1 MRPRIRLLLVED
13 QPLLRAGL
21 ARILAEDPSIE
32 LVGEA
37 GDGRE
42 AVRLAAELKPDL
54 VMMDIRMPQMDGVEA
69 TRQVIAERQETKVL
83 ILTAF
88 ETDSLVLQALKAGA
102 SGYLLKDA
110 YPEDITA
117 AIVTVM
123 AGGRVMAGTVA
134 NRILGMASGR
144 GSIRGSYD
152 NLTAREIELLTL
164 LASGMTNKQIAL
176 RLKLSGKT
184 VRNHVS
190 NIYEKLKIYDR
201 SQAVLY
207 AVRKGLVQV

>member
-1 MRPRIRLLLVED
+1 VRSRIRLLLVED

-21 ARILAEDPSIE
+21 ARLLAEDPSIE

-54 VMMDIRMPQMDGVEA
+54 VVMDIRMPVMDGVDA
-69 TRQVIAERQETKVL
+69 TREILADQQETKVL